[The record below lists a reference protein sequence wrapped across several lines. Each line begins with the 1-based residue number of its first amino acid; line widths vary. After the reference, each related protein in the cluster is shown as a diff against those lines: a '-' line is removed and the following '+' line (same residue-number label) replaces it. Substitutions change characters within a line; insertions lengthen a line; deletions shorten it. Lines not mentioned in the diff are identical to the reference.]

1 MSLFFA
7 ELRKVWGGRVFP
19 ALLAIL
25 AASNL
30 LLLWMGTR
38 PTAKQPPASAYRAVG
53 AELSDKTMEE
63 KGAYLHNKYTEI
75 ESLVKIGQYYR
86 ELAYG
91 GYGLTQY
98 RQDNAAM
105 FDAYEQEYTDKTY
118 TLFTDN
124 LNTEYRLFSQ
134 LQSEYDT
141 VAAYNDFLDGVQTK
155 AAQLSGISIF
165 QNDRTG
171 YDLKNIELTAQV
183 YAGLTDTPIEYYPQK
198 GLYTAISYAFTDLI
212 LLAAMLLLALIL
224 VRQERDSGLLSLIRS
239 LPGGRLKTAIAK
251 LAAFAASLLV
261 VLMVLYGVNLAYC
274 SASFSLGPMN
284 RTIQSVP
291 ALMRCTMQIT
301 VGQYLL
307 RFLLAKWAGAF
318 VMGLWVMLA
327 ALIAKR
333 AAAGWIGALAL
344 PLAMYGIRAA
354 IPATSHWNVVKYA
367 NMVSLLQTNELLGN
381 YRNLFWFGN
390 PVSLPLVEW
399 LTAAVFGGSLFV
411 AFCTVFAKAQ
421 LLPAAK
427 HSFALTF
434 SRKTRATS
442 VTHEEGRKL
451 LLMNGAAVF
460 LAAFLAFGIYQ
471 GVTAESYIDA
481 DEIYYAYYM
490 KHISGPWSEES
501 RDWLKDQRNEFI
513 PMLET
518 QKRVNSG
525 ELSSDAL
532 LAYNSLQQKYSVYQ
546 RVVQSNINYYLKE
559 NPGAWLV
566 YETGY
571 KKLFGF
577 TGTGD
582 VQDTLLA
589 GLLCA
594 LCFSGLFAMER
605 KGGMDEILTCTPLGR
620 KYTVKAKL
628 RQSTAVAA
636 VISFG
641 TVLPHLWQVLRDYGL
656 PSLLG
661 PAMSI
666 SDLQAVPKF
675 ITLSD
680 LLIFWLICRFAA
692 CLCMSRIT
700 LWLGQKLGN
709 LLTALFISAVAYCLP
724 ALLSLSGMKNGIE
737 WLGFYPLFH
746 AAALWQNQGYN
757 ANGESYNAMWIPIF
771 LVCAAFFL
779 AWAIGQALMDDYDM
793 IGVPDLSL
801 IHI

>member
-1 MSLFFA
+1 MSLFLA
-7 ELRKVWGGRVFP
+7 ELRKVWGNRLFP
-19 ALLAIL
+19 LLLAVL
-25 AASNL
+25 AAANL

-38 PTAKQPPASAYRAVG
+38 PTSGQPSAAAYRAVG
-53 AELSDKTMEE
+53 AQLDGLTMEE
-63 KGAYLHNKYTEI
+63 KGAYLHGKYTEI
-75 ESLVKIGQYYR
+75 ESLVKIGGFYR
-86 ELAYG
+86 DMAYAG
-91 GYGLTQY
+91 SSYLQAY
-98 RQDNAAM
+98 RDENAAM
-105 FDAYEQEYTDKTY
+105 FDAYEQEYKDKSY
-118 TLFTDN
+118 TLFTDD
-124 LNTEYRLFSQ
+124 LNTEYRLINQ
-134 LQSEYDT
+134 LQNEYDT
-141 VAAYNDFLDGVQTK
+141 VAAYTDFLDGVQTK
-155 AAQLSGISIF
+155 ATQLAGISIF
-165 QNDRTG
+165 QNDKTG
-171 YDLKNIELTAQV
+171 YDLKNIEATAKV
-183 YAGLTDTPIEYYPQK
+183 YAGLTATEIDYYPQK

-212 LLAAMLLLALIL
+212 LLASMLLLALIL
-224 VRQERDSGLLSLIRS
+224 VRQERDSGLLSLVRS
-239 LPGGRLKTAIAK
+239 LPGGRLKTALAK

-261 VLMVLYGVNLAYC
+261 VLTVLYGVNLAYC
-274 SASFSLGPMN
+274 SASFGLGSLN

-327 ALIAKR
+327 ALVAKR

-354 IPATSHWNVVKYA
+354 IPATSHWNVIKYA

-381 YRNLFWFGN
+381 YRNLFWFGS

-399 LTAAVFGGSLFV
+399 LTAAVLGSSLF
-411 AFCTVFAKAQ
+411 AGFCAVFAKAQ
-421 LLPAAK
+421 LLPTAK
-427 HSFALTF
+427 RSLTLPF
-434 SRKTRATS
+434 SHTTRATS
-442 VTHEEGRKL
+442 VPREEGRKL

-471 GVTAESYIDA
+471 GVTSESYLDA

-490 KHISGPWSEES
+490 RHISGPWRAES
-501 RDWLKDQRNEFI
+501 YNWLTEQGKEFA
-513 PMLET
+513 PMLEV
-518 QKRVNSG
+518 QRRVIGG

-532 LAYNSLQQKYSVYQ
+532 LAYNSLQQKYTVYQ
-546 RVVQSNINYYLKE
+546 QIVQSNIQYYLKQ

-577 TGTGD
+577 TGTAD

-605 KGGMDEILTCTPLGR
+605 KGGMDEILAATPLGR
-620 KYTVKAKL
+620 KYTAKAKL
-628 RQSTAVAA
+628 RQSTLVAA
-636 VISFG
+636 GITLG
-641 TVLPHLWQVLRDYGL
+641 TVLPHLWQILRDYGL
-656 PSLLG
+656 PALLA

-666 SDLQAVPKF
+666 SELQAVPKF

-680 LLIFWLICRFAA
+680 LLIFWFICRFAA

-709 LLTALFISAVAYCLP
+709 LLPALFISAVAYCLP

-746 AAALWQNQGYN
+746 AAALWQTQGGN
-757 ANGESYNAMWIPIF
+757 TLWVPIF
-771 LVCAAFFL
+771 LSCAAFLL
-779 AWAIGQALMDDYDM
+779 AWGFGQALMDEYDM
-793 IGVPDLSL
+793 LGVPDEVL
-801 IHI
+801 